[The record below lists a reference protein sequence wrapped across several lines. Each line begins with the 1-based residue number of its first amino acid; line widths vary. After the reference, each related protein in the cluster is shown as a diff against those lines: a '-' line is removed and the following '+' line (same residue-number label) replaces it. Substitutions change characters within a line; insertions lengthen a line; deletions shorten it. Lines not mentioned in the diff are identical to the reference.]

1 MIITSYFGKRNIK
14 KTGLTPV
21 AISLTVPKSFHGKRY
36 MSLAPS
42 WDILKLAYEGK
53 KEEFSNRYTAE
64 VLAWLDPLKVYAELD
79 GSILL
84 THDDFLPLSH
94 RRLVAEWLEKATGNE
109 VKEFDA

>member
-1 MIITSYFGKRNIK
+1 MILTSYFGKRNIK

-21 AISLTVPKSFHGKRY
+21 GISPTAPSSFHGKRY

-42 WDILKLAYEGK
+42 WDMLKLAYEGK
-53 KEEFSNRYTAE
+53 KKEFSQRYVAE
-64 VLAWLDPLKVYAELD
+64 VLEWLDPLKVYAELD

-84 THDDFLPLSH
+84 THDDFLPVSH

-109 VKEFDA
+109 VGEFGA